1 MANDSNPYE
10 QRIRAVVDFID
21 DHLGEELTLDRLC
34 KLANFSKFHFH
45 RQFRHYAGL
54 TVSQLVQ
61 LKRLT
66 RASYRLVL
74 EPQTAITAIAFD
86 AGFEN
91 SESFSRAF
99 KQLFQQTPTEFRR
112 QPFSEPWLAKTT
124 LPPQL
129 GGTFTMQVTIV
140 NFPETKVA
148 LLQHRGLASEKMQTI
163 SKFIEWRR
171 ARGHTPQN
179 SATYNILYDDTNL
192 ASAEEFRFDICGAID
207 EEVEPNPQGV
217 KNAFIPGGR
226 CAVVRHLGS
235 SDNIDVSVRYLYR
248 DWLPTSGEELR
259 DFPCFLHRVALPSQ
273 VSDKDVIT
281 DIYLP
286 LK

>member
-179 SATYNILYDDTNL
+179 SVTYNILYDDTNL